1 MKLNYRNIP
10 ALLPK
15 RYTKIIKKSIFKYHL
30 RDFLLVSLIL
40 IALFQLQILVLLNG
54 EYKKDQ
60 IEYQSKIDN
69 FRYWQEV
76 SEQFPNIPDIL
87 YNASLSAFNAGNKT
101 QALEYVEKALI
112 IDPLFE
118 RASNLKKEIIKS

>member
-1 MKLNYRNIP
+1 MKFNYRNIS